1 MIEKLYAAIAS
12 EIKKVVPTVL
22 KIYREDIPQN
32 FKTPSMLV
40 TTISTDAVRALAG
53 SMKISHSFDL
63 SYFPESKHEPLKEIE
78 KVKQEIFRAFD
89 VISAQDVSFYVKAKR
104 FNTVDNVL
112 HFYFEIDYKERIE
125 ADDPK
130 MDALSGL

>member
-1 MIEKLYAAIAS
+1 MIEKLYAAIAA
-12 EIKKVVPTVL
+12 EIKKAVPTVL

-32 FKTPSMLV
+32 FKTPSVLV
-40 TTISTDAVRALAG
+40 TMVSTDAVRALAG
-53 SMKISHSFDL
+53 RMRISHSFDL
-63 SYFPESKHEPLKEIE
+63 SYFPDSKHEPLKEIE

-112 HFYFEIDYKERIE
+112 HFYFEVDYKERIE
-125 ADDPK
+125 ANVPK
-130 MDALSGL
+130 METLSGL